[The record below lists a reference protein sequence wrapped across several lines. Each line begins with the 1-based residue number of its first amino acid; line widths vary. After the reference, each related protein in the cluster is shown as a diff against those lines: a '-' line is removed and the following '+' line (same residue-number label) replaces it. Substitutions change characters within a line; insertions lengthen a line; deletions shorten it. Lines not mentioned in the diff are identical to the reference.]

1 MMLSNSRCRS
11 YSALSVPVSSMG
23 PHPYCLR
30 SAGVSFT
37 LPARLVV
44 LMPTLRDSV
53 VGPVSSVQRRRNV
66 RGVLLHR
73 FTVPAQARR
82 AVAARPMMQCLLAG
96 LDARRATPPGLERRV
111 LQRPSVREAHA
122 PRPYVGPG
130 VHGVEVRAR
139 GSLVLSAGKEDDAG
153 HGGGHV

>member
-30 SAGVSFT
+30 SAAVSFT

-53 VGPVSSVQRRRNV
+53 VGPVSPARLRRHRDI
-66 RGVLLHR
+66 RGVPLHR
-73 FTVPAQARR
+73 FIVPAQARR

-96 LDARRATPPGLERRV
+96 LDSRRATTPGLERRV

-122 PRPYVGPG
+122 PWPYVGPR

-139 GSLVLSAGKEDDAG
+139 APLVLSAGKED
-153 HGGGHV
+153 